1 MKKVFSIFL
10 LIPFFAFAT
19 IDSSNFDDFIVNSN
33 FTVRAYRYNSSGG
46 FTYSSFSAPFSLIVS
61 RMLSMQLGF
70 ELSNTESLF
79 CSFFVGSSAF
89 QSSATASNLYFI
101 QASDGR
107 YYTIGLIPQLS
118 NITRVLAFHIKE
130 NPHLYST
137 TYVSGSRQ
145 FYNVYPYDIMANI
158 ISSTNDTFKLN
169 LFTALNQISLSLN
182 GVSSNLQNIYNTLQD
197 LNSSSQYNYSTVS
210 NRFVN
215 LVPTFQGSGIDA
227 RYNQVLSD
235 LNPSNY
241 DSNDSQSMAD
251 FDARVNS
258 YGRALD
264 FLSALSGLG
273 NMLTPSDPGS
283 NNGLGQLGDLLNQSL
298 NNNVSTLGGS
308 AASLNTNLTNYTR
321 LSTNWQES
329 VKKDLQDW
337 RNDVTNRLSHMFDDG
352 VGVKGGNNT
361 SPVVVSGAY
370 GGPVGVAGTVHAV
383 IDNLTLGVQIDK
395 PVQIDHTQLNQIAA
409 GYDSIVDAVQS
420 FHDSFTDFTT
430 SGNKPFN
437 WIAYYN
443 MFYDFSNS
451 VQSNHVD
458 QISLLSSLTNLMF
471 NYTQNFTN
479 DLIFSISNAL
489 VGLSAVSNDYMLL
502 TDYANYINSSGLSDL
517 IDIMDDDTY
526 SDLKDEL
533 LGISSLDQADSYGR
547 WWRYFTGLVTVSA
560 NSSLKISNLLSG
572 HEKTIHDLSEEP
584 GAKSLLDHFSDLLES
599 IPSQTDID
607 DKSNQLTNS
616 IDSTGFSALLVDI
629 DTMSN
634 SFNNVSRF
642 FDRGSTL
649 PQSIT
654 LDLGLGSPSASANPN
669 PIVLPLSKYRGIM
682 DLLHY
687 GIAFSYCVVNLILLP
702 KFILLLIHLF
712 DKVWRGYD
720 KKLAHS
726 TTV

>member
-1 MKKVFSIFL
+1 MKKIFIIAAFLPLFCFGLGVPDDQYYRFWIYQYSTSGTVTSSTSSPYLPLDQIFNYIFSNQSGIRITSLGNLNQPEISLTNLNIWTNSSRNISFALEGYDDHCYYSTLKSVPNLNSLYSLIGRLYVSGAPTSAFSSIYTNSSNQISFNVRPNRVIADCLVSTNTVFRSEILRFFNSIDQSLNSIDSNVISILSL
-10 LIPFFAFAT
+10 LSNSTSVSNSYTDVLAFANN
-19 IDSSNFDDFIVNSN
+19 IYAQASQNGFNLDINKIHDQLNPDSYDLSTPEN
-33 FTVRAYRYNSSGG
+33 RA
-46 FTYSSFSAPFSLIVS
+46 
-61 RMLSMQLGF
+61 
-70 ELSNTESLF
+70 
-79 CSFFVGSSAF
+79 AF
-89 QSSATASNLYFI
+89 QSIVDSYSSGLK
-101 QASDGR
+101 QLSSL
-107 YYTIGLIPQLS
+107 IGLASSIDSVDERDNGLK
-118 NITRVLAFHIKE
+118 NLGDALH
-130 NPHLYST
+130 
-137 TYVSGSRQ
+137 SG
-145 FYNVYPYDIMANI
+145 
-158 ISSTNDTFKLN
+158 LN
-169 LFTALNQISLSLN
+169 
-182 GVSSNLQNIYNTLQD
+182 
-197 LNSSSQYNYSTVS
+197 NS
-210 NRFVN
+210 
-215 LVPTFQGSGIDA
+215 
-227 RYNQVLSD
+227 
-235 LNPSNY
+235 
-241 DSNDSQSMAD
+241 
-251 FDARVNS
+251 VNS
-258 YGRALD
+258 
-264 FLSALSGLG
+264 
-273 NMLTPSDPGS
+273 
-283 NNGLGQLGDLLNQSL
+283 
-298 NNNVSTLGGS
+298 LGGS

-395 PVQIDHTQLNQIAA
+395 PVEIDHTQLNQISA
-409 GYDSIVDAVQS
+409 GYDSIVDAVQN

-443 MFYDFSNS
+443 MFYEYSNS
-451 VQSNHVD
+451 VQSNQVD

-533 LGISSLDQADSYGR
+533 LGISSLDQSDSYGR

-560 NSSLKISNLLSG
+560 NSSLRISNLLSG
-572 HEKTIHDLSEEP
+572 HEKTINELAQEP

-616 IDSTGFSALLVDI
+616 IDSSGFSALLVDI

-654 LDLGLGSPSASANPN
+654 FDLGLGMPSASSNPN